1 VNKFDLLRISEYDL
15 MVLYSEEL
23 KKVGGTTLESIIN
36 ELNRRQTVKLTKRMN
51 ILTIAILVLTIVSA
65 IASVIAV
72 LKASI

>member
-1 VNKFDLLRISEYDL
+1 MNKFDLLRISEYDL